1 MNKKNFWITNISN
14 MDVSLADL
22 NLTIRAYSSI
32 NLLDN
37 KHYHYTLE
45 QLENSK
51 SSGSL
56 FKKRNKVYVRKVP
69 PMFSKINL
77 PVVED
82 AFIPTRKK
90 SLYEIKQEKYE
101 ELLVSD
107 DEFAEENADLAD
119 LDRKKA
125 GV

>member
-1 MNKKNFWITNISN
+1 MSKKDFWITNISN
-14 MDVSLADL
+14 TDVSLADL
-22 NLTIRAYSSI
+22 NLTIRAQSSI

-37 KHYHYTLE
+37 KHYNYTLE
-45 QLENSK
+45 QLERSK
-51 SSGSL
+51 VSGSL
-56 FKKRNKVYVRKVP
+56 FKKSNKVYVRKVP

-82 AFIPTRKK
+82 AFIPNRKK

-101 ELLVSD
+101 ELLISD

-125 GV
+125 GF